1 MLKKYRAKSNVSIS
15 VVLPSK
21 KSLHVTFLPMTG
33 GSSVYYTEDE
43 DEQKA
48 LESHYKFGKL
58 FKLEEL
64 PEETATENTTKM
76 KGKTAKTKTETPT
89 DGDTDGDTNDN
100 TDDSEDDPDKSETE
114 LTTISV
120 SCLDDA
126 KDYLSD
132 KFGISRTKLRSKKSI
147 IEAAEQNGIVFE
159 GI

>member
-15 VVLPSK
+15 AVLPSK
-21 KSLHVTFLPMTG
+21 KSIHVTFLPMTG

-64 PEETATENTTKM
+64 PEETSTENATKK

-89 DGDTDGDTNDN
+89 DGDTDGDSNDS
-100 TDDSEDDPDKSETE
+100 TDDSEDDSDESGTE

-132 KFGISRTKLRSKKSI
+132 KFGISRTKLRSTKSI
-147 IEAAEQNGIVFE
+147 IEAAKQNGIEFE

>member
-21 KSLHVTFLPMTG
+21 KSHHVTFLPMTG

-64 PEETATENTTKM
+64 PKETVTENSTKK

-89 DGDTDGDTNDN
+89 DGDTDGDSNDN
-100 TDDSEDDPDKSETE
+100 TDDSEDDSGNE

-132 KFGISRTKLRSKKSI
+132 KFGISRTKLRSMKSI